1 MRSARSSR
9 SIAFCIEMEGCNPE
23 PFQLLTPKFF
33 EQPPRLKLLPPS
45 TFQKV
50 IGSKQEVSSPA
61 KALVPVEA
69 PIQPHA
75 QSESAASS
83 TSPQEK
89 HTICKNV
96 STRKNS
102 ADSPAALS
110 ELLERDDRCVPKPSA
125 VSEVDSRPATAEGD
139 AASFDPKHDNQLLQ
153 VADKVS
159 YSLAAKKRWKNS
171 EHLAAVSDKVAEKE
185 QKVSKILT
193 VDLPT
198 ATVATKGQLP
208 PPVDLGTGSQEVT
221 PTQHVSTSV
230 SVYNVE
236 RPVKYTRGNTVS
248 KRLDGP
254 PDPSSKAGPTTHPES
269 VEYPFRGR
277 DLCPPNTHRPSV
289 PPLISVTQRND
300 LSKPGGFVGKPH
312 TTDNLKPS
320 HEKTA
325 LDTSRRNSKPHDS
338 SSGHWYTEA
347 TAALPLVSGG
357 SASTSTTRV
366 TSSEAAMACAME
378 TDNDLVLAR
387 LLQDEEYSRAN
398 GHYSDEV
405 KPEPKRP
412 ALAQE
417 CSSDFEIA
425 RRLQQEVDAE
435 VAQSLQGQEEHY
447 DQRRIP
453 GAGRRLGRCGD
464 IITTCSM
471 YT

>member
-1 MRSARSSR
+1 
-9 SIAFCIEMEGCNPE
+9 MEGCNPE

-50 IGSKQEVSSPA
+50 IGSKQEGSSPA
-61 KALVPVEA
+61 KALVPRLGDSVDA
-69 PIQPHA
+69 PRCSIQPHA

-83 TSPQEK
+83 TSSQEK
-89 HTICKNV
+89 HNNIICKNV

-110 ELLERDDRCVPKPSA
+110 ELLDRDDRCVPKPSE

-236 RPVKYTRGNTVS
+236 RPVKYTREKAAS
-248 KRLDGP
+248 KRLDGS
-254 PDPSSKAGPTTHPES
+254 PDLSSKVGPTTHPES

-277 DLCPPNTHRPSV
+277 DLCPPNTLRPSV
-289 PPLISVTQRND
+289 PPLTQRND
-300 LSKPGGFVGKPH
+300 LSKAGGFVGKPH

-325 LDTSRRNSKPHDS
+325 LNTSCRNSKPHVS
-338 SSGHWYTEA
+338 SSGHWYSEA
-347 TAALPLVSGG
+347 TATLPLVSGG
-357 SASTSTTRV
+357 SASTSTTKV

-412 ALAQE
+412 ALAEE

-464 IITTCSM
+464 TM
-471 YT
+471 LF